1 MHRRI
6 LSITIPS
13 IVSNITVP
21 LLGLADT
28 AITGHL
34 GSAAYM
40 AAIAIGTSVFSTC
53 YWIFSFLRMATGGL
67 TAQRFGASDWSG
79 ARLCLKRAML
89 VALGVSAGI
98 LLLQQPLATFALN
111 LMDASGEVRTL
122 ALLYFR
128 ILVWGAPA
136 SLALFALNGWF
147 IGMQDA
153 RSPMWVAL
161 TQNVVN
167 VALSAG
173 LVFGAGWRI
182 EGVATGTLVAQ
193 WTGCAL
199 AATLAL
205 RRYRRLRLQADG
217 RRIERVTWR
226 RYFSVGRDIFFRTLC
241 LVSVMFSFT
250 IFGARLGETVLAA
263 NAILMQFFL
272 FVSYFMDGF
281 AYAGEA
287 LGGCFLGSGERG
299 AFRVLHRALFVW
311 GIAMAGLFTL
321 FFALAGEG
329 AIGMLTNVEAVRQ
342 GAVRLLPV
350 AIAVPFVSIAT
361 FIYDGL
367 FIGITATRE
376 MFLSTAVGT
385 LGYFALTAL
394 YTNLPLMPT
403 ACWLWAAFLL
413 YLALRGSVQACLLPR
428 IVRRK
433 FPER

>member
-1 MHRRI
+1 
-6 LSITIPS
+6 
-13 IVSNITVP
+13 
-21 LLGLADT
+21 
-28 AITGHL
+28 
-34 GSAAYM
+34 
-40 AAIAIGTSVFSTC
+40 
-53 YWIFSFLRMATGGL
+53 
-67 TAQRFGASDWSG
+67 
-79 ARLCLKRAML
+79 
-89 VALGVSAGI
+89 
-98 LLLQQPLATFALN
+98 
-111 LMDASGEVRTL
+111 
-122 ALLYFR
+122 
-128 ILVWGAPA
+128 
-136 SLALFALNGWF
+136 
-147 IGMQDA
+147 
-153 RSPMWVAL
+153 MWVAL

-287 LGGCFLGSGERG
+287 LGGRFLGSGERG

-350 AIAVPFVSIAT
+350 AIAVPFISIAT

-394 YTNLPLMPT
+394 CADLPLMPP

-433 FPER
+433 FPEG